1 MLQVRKNLISNILS
15 LATNILVGILYTPYL
30 VKELGVTA
38 YGIIPLSL
46 LLNQYI
52 NILANSLTRAVTR
65 FYSVEYKKGD
75 FAKAS
80 TFFSSSIIFTGVL
93 AAVLIPICCIPIYY
107 IDRLFDIPSDLVTQA
122 KELFILSI
130 ISFFASIITNCVN
143 ITIFAD
149 NRLDL
154 INYVKISRN
163 ITKLAFNIVLFVIF
177 SPSLIWVGV
186 SYLLSEIVS
195 VLLSVFS
202 YKATKPC
209 EISFSLR
216 HFELSVVRPIF
227 SMITWVALI
236 SFADTFIYKI
246 DSVLIT
252 NYFGLDKTGML
263 GSMSEFGSYCISIAS
278 VIGSLFGPLVLIAYS
293 ENRHNEVKRLTL
305 HGGYVVG
312 LLTCLMCGVAIGSS
326 KNILTLWLTPDIA
339 EYNTWMIIKLV
350 VIPFTTVG
358 GIYATVYNYW
368 NRVKTPAIVSVLI
381 SICYVILSVI
391 LLNHRIGIMPFLL
404 INLCAVLSQGF
415 LMNTL
420 ILDSIYKD
428 LRKNL
433 CLSAIKM
440 IAYLTATSVSTYYI
454 FSLFSVSSVGQLVV
468 LLGMS
473 CLLGCAEML
482 LFLNKNDITF
492 LEIILPVKKVLSRIS
507 KKH

>member
-75 FAKAS
+75 FVKAS

-154 INYVKISRN
+154 IYYVKISRN

-186 SYLLSEIVS
+186 SYFLSEIVS
-195 VLLSVFS
+195 VLLSVFFL
-202 YKATKPC
+202 TKPQN
-209 EISFSLR
+209 L
-216 HFELSVVRPIF
+216 VRYH
-227 SMITWVALI
+227 SH
-236 SFADTFIYKI
+236 
-246 DSVLIT
+246 
-252 NYFGLDKTGML
+252 
-263 GSMSEFGSYCISIAS
+263 C
-278 VIGSLFGPLVLIAYS
+278 
-293 ENRHNEVKRLTL
+293 
-305 HGGYVVG
+305 
-312 LLTCLMCGVAIGSS
+312 
-326 KNILTLWLTPDIA
+326 
-339 EYNTWMIIKLV
+339 
-350 VIPFTTVG
+350 
-358 GIYATVYNYW
+358 
-368 NRVKTPAIVSVLI
+368 
-381 SICYVILSVI
+381 VILSCPLYV
-391 LLNHRIGIMPFLL
+391 P
-404 INLCAVLSQGF
+404 S
-415 LMNTL
+415 
-420 ILDSIYKD
+420 
-428 LRKNL
+428 
-433 CLSAIKM
+433 SA
-440 IAYLTATSVSTYYI
+440 
-454 FSLFSVSSVGQLVV
+454 
-468 LLGMS
+468 
-473 CLLGCAEML
+473 
-482 LFLNKNDITF
+482 
-492 LEIILPVKKVLSRIS
+492 
-507 KKH
+507 